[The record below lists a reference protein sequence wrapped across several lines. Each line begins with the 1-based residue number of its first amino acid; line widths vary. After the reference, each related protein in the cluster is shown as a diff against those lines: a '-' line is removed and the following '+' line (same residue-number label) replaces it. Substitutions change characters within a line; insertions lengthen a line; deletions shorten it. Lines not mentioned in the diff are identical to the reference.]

1 MKHKLFM
8 AAITAAF
15 LLPVQPAFA
24 ASDDECA
31 IWLCLPTG
39 FPSGC
44 SGAKKAFVKRIKKF
58 KPPLPSFTSC
68 LFSGD
73 VPIGTPSNDTDMFAR
88 DGRAAYIPP
97 RVECVKWEAGKDWSR
112 CSKTEV
118 RPSQIIKDQSCHVN
132 HKEGTSSPKYCSHTI
147 SYVETFQD
155 GEQYGETYYFDNA
168 GNTYIE
174 GSTEH

>member
-1 MKHKLFM
+1 MTHKLFM
-8 AAITAAF
+8 VAITAAF
-15 LLPVQPAFA
+15 LLPAQTTYA

-44 SGAKKAFVKRIKKF
+44 SGAKSAFKKRIKNLKT
-58 KPPLPSFTSC
+58 PLPSFGSC
-68 LFSGD
+68 LFSGEL
-73 VPIGTPSNDTDMFAR
+73 PLSAPTHNTDMTSKH
-88 DGRAAYIPP
+88 GLAAYIPP
-97 RVECVKWEAGKDWSR
+97 RRVCVSWDTGKDWSR

-118 RPSQIIKDQSCHVN
+118 RPSQIIKDQSCHIN
-132 HKEGTSSPKYCSHTI
+132 HKQGTSSPKYCSHTI

-174 GSTEH
+174 GSTER